1 MARSSRRLGAKTPGV
16 SMKISCAS
24 PAVAMPRSSARV
36 VCTLWETIAT
46 LVPTS
51 ALMSVDFPTLGA
63 PISAMK
69 PHRLPSSLGSA
80 IAAIRLD
87 AFAGEH
93 GGSGGLFG
101 GALGTAEPL
110 RRSTVGQFHRHP
122 EDRIV
127 VGTLPFHFAIVRG
140 RQSARLRP
148 FLQNGLG
155 VAQRP
160 RRRSHPRF
168 PEPLDQFG
176 SRRISA
182 VDEYGPDQCLADIG
196 QDRGAAATTGIAL
209 RSSKPDRA
217 AEINRAR
224 HIRARFLAHEVSEA
238 PRHLALVSLRKRA
251 KQHVGYDEPE
261 HMVSKELQA
270 LIAAGTIARA
280 GQRGDVGQR
289 LLEQRRILE
298 AVADAIFEGAGAAT
312 APLGFLRLR
321 RCRPSNRSGRRI
333 TQDNGL

>member
-1 MARSSRRLGAKTPGV
+1 MKVAANVTRSFSRLVSASSVCLSTRSILLSTRSFGCRTSERRWRMISASSSRPRLASISAQTKSASWAPIQAWVTMARSSRRLGAKTPGV
-16 SMKISCAS
+16 SMKISWAS
-24 PAVAMPRSSARV
+24 SAVAMPRNSARV

-63 PISAMK
+63 PISALK
-69 PHRLPSSLGSA
+69 PHRLPSYLGSA
-80 IAAIRLD
+80 LSAIRLD

-110 RRSTVGQFHRHP
+110 RRGAVGQFHRDP
-122 EDRIV
+122 EHRIV
-127 VGTLPFHFAIVRG
+127 VRTLPFHFAIVRG

-196 QDRGAAATTGIAL
+196 QDPGA
-209 RSSKPDRA
+209 
-217 AEINRAR
+217 
-224 HIRARFLAHEVSEA
+224 
-238 PRHLALVSLRKRA
+238 
-251 KQHVGYDEPE
+251 
-261 HMVSKELQA
+261 
-270 LIAAGTIARA
+270 
-280 GQRGDVGQR
+280 
-289 LLEQRRILE
+289 
-298 AVADAIFEGAGAAT
+298 
-312 APLGFLRLR
+312 
-321 RCRPSNRSGRRI
+321 
-333 TQDNGL
+333 